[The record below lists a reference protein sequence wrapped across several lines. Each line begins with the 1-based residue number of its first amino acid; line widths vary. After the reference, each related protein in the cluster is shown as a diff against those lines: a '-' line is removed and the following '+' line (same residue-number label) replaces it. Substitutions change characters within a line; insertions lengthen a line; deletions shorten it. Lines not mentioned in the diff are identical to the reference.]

1 MPLRA
6 FLAALVLAVAH
17 VAAAADVVG
26 YSEAFDTLFRVDLT
40 TRTAQ
45 EIGRATPLGAPRYS
59 IIDGLTF
66 NPNGLLYGVSDAGAV
81 KTLLR
86 ISNINGLAV
95 RVGTLELGTDH
106 QLDLGLAFTADGHLW
121 LSSSPGDFW
130 QVDPA
135 TAAVTHVGNL
145 GVKITGLTSV
155 GNVLYGAGGQGNNNL
170 YRIDPDTASASLV
183 GAYGS
188 GVSYVSAASPAFDD
202 SGQLWVL
209 LDYVPPLNPPTPEWS
224 DLARG
229 AASGTLDNLGPVT
242 ATANTPS
249 FDDLQFIGLRGLAI
263 TPPVPGGGNANV
275 SSTPALSWPALLAL
289 PLLLMLFAGTRL
301 RRCRPKA

>member
-45 EIGRATPLGAPRYS
+45 EIGRATPIGVTRYS

-66 NPNGLLYGVSDAGAV
+66 SPGGQLFGVSDAHAV

-86 ISNINGLAV
+86 ISSNSGLAT
-95 RVGTLELGTDH
+95 RIGTLDLGTA
-106 QLDLGLAFTADGHLW
+106 QELDLGLAFTADGRLW
-121 LSSSPGDFW
+121 MSSSPGDFW

-135 TAAVTHVGNL
+135 TAAVTRIGNL
-145 GVKITGLTSV
+145 GVRITGLASV
-155 GNVLYGAGGQGNNNL
+155 GNVLYGAGGQGDNNL
-170 YRIDPDTASASLV
+170 YRIDPDTATPTLI

-188 GVSYVSAASPAFDD
+188 DVNYVSAASPAFDA

-209 LDYVPPLNPPTPEWS
+209 LDYVPGTSPTPEWS

-229 AASGTLDNLGPVT
+229 ATSGALSNLGPVT
-242 ATANTPS
+242 APANAPY
-249 FDDLQFIGLRGLAI
+249 FDDLHFIGLRGFAI
-263 TPPVPGGGNANV
+263 VPPAASGGGGNV
-275 SSTPALSWPALLAL
+275 SSTPALSWPVLLAL
-289 PLLLMLFAGTRL
+289 PLLLMVLAGTRL
-301 RRCRPKA
+301 RRRRPSA